1 MAGTV
6 RPGRSPPL
14 GTKALAQR
22 RYWDRVYAADPHVFG
37 RRSSPLARWALA
49 RLGGRGGG
57 RSLVE
62 LGCGT
67 GRDSAYFARQGF
79 RVLAVDVA
87 PRATDATAR
96 RLGRGARGSDAFGA
110 VETDDARHALGAIPP
125 GTVDVVYSCLFLN
138 MDFDRRDHVALG
150 RAVRAVLA
158 PNGRHVYSVRAVDD
172 PWYGRGRRLGP
183 DRYRL
188 GPRGPTVHFFSPEY
202 ARSLGTST
210 GFVTETLE
218 PRSEGG
224 RAFPIRVLYVLD
236 RVRGAGPID
245 PGANATSDARPT
257 GLPSGRTPR

>member
-1 MAGTV
+1 MAGTE
-6 RPGRSPPL
+6 RRGDPRTL
-14 GTKALAQR
+14 GARALAQR

-37 RRSSPLARWALA
+37 RRPSPLARWALA

-67 GRDSAYFARQGF
+67 GRDSVYFARRGF

-87 PRATDATAR
+87 PRATAATAR
-96 RLGRGARGSDAFGA
+96 RLGYAARGGPVA
-110 VETDDARHALGAIPP
+110 VVTDDARRALGSIPP
-125 GTVDVVYSCLFLN
+125 GSVDVVYSCLFLN
-138 MDFDRRDHVALG
+138 MDFDRRDHVALL

-158 PNGRHVYSVRAVDD
+158 RGGRHLYSVRAVDD

-188 GPRGPTVHFFSPEY
+188 GPRGPTVHFFSGEY
-202 ARSLGTST
+202 ARSLAATT
-210 GFVTETLE
+210 GFVPEALE

-224 RAFPIRVLYVLD
+224 RAFPTRVLYVVD
-236 RVRGAGPID
+236 RVGEEDRA
-245 PGANATSDARPT
+245 PT
-257 GLPSGRTPR
+257 R